1 MADALTPHLPVLL
14 WGIPLLPLLAGG
26 IIALLPD
33 AKGKAAARLAI
44 GALGI
49 SCLLALA
56 ALLTALGPAEGGGA
70 RRLATAV
77 EWFRFG
83 DQPVSIGLL
92 LDPLSAGMGAMV
104 TFVALWIFLYSTG
117 YMAAEKRHGRFF
129 GFLSLFCGAMLLV
142 VYSNSLLLLF
152 MAWELVGLAS
162 YLLIGFYHT
171 KPSAAAAA
179 QKAFITTRIG
189 DMAFFVGM
197 IWLYSRSGTLLFYDE
212 GRGLLESGALSSLA
226 GVTTLGGLTVSAAAS
241 LLLLVGAMGKS
252 GQVPLHT
259 WLPDAME
266 GPTPVSALIHA
277 ATMVA
282 AGVYLVARTHPIF
295 ALGGEAGIALS
306 ATAWIGAITA
316 LYAAL
321 VAMAQY
327 DIKRILA
334 YSTVSQLGF
343 MMVALGT
350 GGVAAA
356 MFHLIA
362 HAFFKALLFLSAG
375 SVIHGCHEEQD
386 IRKMGG
392 LRKAMPHT
400 FAAYAIGM
408 MALAGF
414 PFVFSGFWSKEAILH
429 SAEYWQGGKGPF
441 LIAACAALL
450 TAFYMTRQ
458 ALLVFF
464 GNSRDAENHP
474 HESPPVMLV
483 PLFVLAAGAV
493 LLSIIGTPFWPW
505 FEAWI
510 HGKTAAF
517 EPAALAKPGALGLLL
532 LSLALVTVG
541 GSASWFVYGKGEAGR
556 SNGKSPFIDPLAG
569 RLGRCWVFLE
579 QAMGFDALYERAVI
593 RPLAFVAGAA
603 DALEKQ
609 VFVPLMSLAER
620 VIKQG
625 GRLTRS
631 SDEEGLNRGFDGVCG
646 GLRQSAASS
655 SRAQSGKPQGYLRII
670 GLGVCLLLVLHFW
683 LYAR

>member
-1 MADALTPHLPVLL
+1 MADHYHLLL
-14 WGIPLLPLLAGG
+14 WCVPLLPLLAGG

-33 AKGKAAARLAI
+33 ALGRVASKLAI
-44 GALGI
+44 GALFV
-49 SCLLALA
+49 SCLLAIG
-56 ALLTALGPAEGGGA
+56 ALVCVLVPGKTHVPSALT
-70 RRLATAV
+70 
-77 EWFRFG
+77 WFTFG
-83 DQPVSIGLL
+83 DVALKIGLL
-92 LDPLSAGMGAMV
+92 LDPLSAGMAAMV
-104 TFVALWIFLYSTG
+104 TFVALWIFIYSTG
-117 YMAAEKRHGRFF
+117 YMEKEKRFGRFF
-129 GFLSLFCGAMLLV
+129 GFLSLFCGAMLMV
-142 VYSNSLLLLF
+142 VLSNSLLLLF

-162 YLLIGFYHT
+162 YLLIGFYFE
-171 KPSAAAAA
+171 KPAAAAAA
-179 QKAFITTRIG
+179 QKAFITTRVG
-189 DMAFFVGM
+189 DMAFFLGM
-197 IWLYSRSGTLLFYDE
+197 IWLYGHSGTLLFYD
-212 GRGLLESGALSSLA
+212 GGNGLLESGALKSLA
-226 GVTTLGGLTVSAAAS
+226 GVTTFGGLTVSAAAS

-282 AGVYLVARTHPIF
+282 AGVFLVARTHPIF
-295 ALGGEAGIALS
+295 SLGGDDGIALT

-350 GGVAAA
+350 GGVAAG
-356 MFHLIA
+356 MLHLIC

-392 LRKAMPHT
+392 LRKAMPKT
-400 FAAYAIGM
+400 FLAYAIGM

-429 SAEYWQGGKGPF
+429 SAEYWAGGKGPF
-441 LIAACAALL
+441 LIAAAAALL

-464 GNSRDAENHP
+464 GESRSPETHP
-474 HESPPVMLV
+474 HESPAVMLV

-505 FEAWI
+505 FEKWI
-510 HGKTAAF
+510 HGETAVFHAGAF
-517 EPAALAKPGALGLLL
+517 GEHGAIGLLV
-532 LSLALVTVG
+532 LSLAILTIGVGASVAVYRNAMTV
-541 GSASWFVYGKGEAGR
+541 SD
-556 SNGKSPFIDPLAG
+556 SPDPLSTK
-569 RLGRCWVFLE
+569 LGKLWSFLE
-579 QAMGFDALYERAVI
+579 RAMGFDAFYQKAVI
-593 RPLAFVAGAA
+593 SPLAFFAGGI
-603 DALEKQ
+603 DMLERM
-609 VFVPLMSLAER
+609 VFMPLMGLAEA
-620 VIKQG
+620 VIKTC
-625 GRLTRS
+625 GRITRA
-631 SDEEGLNRGFDGVCG
+631 SDEVGLNKGFDGVCG
-646 GLRQSAASS
+646 GLRESAAST
-655 SRAQSGKPQGYLRII
+655 SRSQSGRPQGYLRTI
-670 GLGVCLLLVLHFW
+670 GLGVSVLLVLYFW
-683 LYAR
+683 LSAG